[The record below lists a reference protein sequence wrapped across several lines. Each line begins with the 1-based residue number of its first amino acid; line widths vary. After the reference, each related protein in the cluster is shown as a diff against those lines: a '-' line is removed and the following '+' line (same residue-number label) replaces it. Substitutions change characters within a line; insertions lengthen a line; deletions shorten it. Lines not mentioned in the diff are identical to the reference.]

1 MLDLSLVSNTVCLIN
16 GQSEIRADIIAIFD
30 DENETIT
37 IFRKAKTQWS
47 PLTLIRLKK
56 WDAITKNETENFID
70 YEDLK
75 SFVTEYILEKIVSGG
90 GESGETN
97 KYVTLSNQIGTMLTH
112 PDFANTTPILI
123 VVDSVPLLGGFSKPS
138 LPSTTINIT
147 DGTTMNNSKVLV
159 LLQ

>member
-1 MLDLSLVSNTVCLIN
+1 MLDLSLVSTTLCLIN
-16 GQSEIRADIIAIFD
+16 GQSEIRADIIALFD
-30 DENETIT
+30 DENETVT

-56 WDAITKNETENFID
+56 WDAITKNETESFED

-75 SFVTEYILEKIVSGG
+75 SFVTENILEKIVTGG
-90 GESGETN
+90 GSGETN

-112 PDFANTTPILI
+112 PDFANKTPILI